1 MIPMFRRNAPNPTQN
16 PALANKDKMI
26 RSNLLM
32 CEWLSNTK
40 NSFSKMAIEKLGGL
54 FRSTPFWCLSNA
66 ANLGDEVAG
75 NITLITQFF
84 IGGTPA
90 RTNELKTSLRVN
102 SVNAKIDKIILLNER
117 IYTNEELGVKSDKI
131 QQIVIGKRL
140 DYKTVFDV
148 VEREKID
155 GYIVL
160 ANLDIFF
167 DKDLD
172 VIKRTNIA
180 NEKAMFCLVRHE
192 YKTGKP
198 VKSAPIFEH
207 ISDSQDTW
215 IWHSN
220 HNLGEKERNV
230 FDFQLGI
237 PGCDNTL
244 AYLIQVVGYKVY
256 NLPRLVKSF
265 HIHNTN
271 LRNYDHT
278 TTKTPKPYYNVS
290 ALLDTKVQDP
300 SHPFTFHGENDNMRK
315 YLEKMIATDS
325 HFIIPRLAGIEHNYA
340 VMGAQAGQR
349 GRFEDSEANYINR
362 TRSVMKNNAGIFLP
376 DGNSIVEYSN
386 TYLKAFHNC
395 DAFMDWE
402 PQGDVAG
409 TGMQPSYEF
418 IYANFNSKQR
428 FWSFGVAD
436 IFHLIYQDKPWTHA
450 LSGKRLLIISPF
462 EETFKKQ
469 LPVMEKIYGRDM
481 FPGCTFTFLKPP
493 VTNGSNQSRPFPQ
506 ELDEFAN
513 RVEAVKDTFDVALV
527 SCGGYGNPI
536 LGRIYDMGKSAIY
549 VGGVLQMFF
558 GVYGSRWERERPLV
572 MKLFKNEHWVRPA
585 SEERPAGFEKVE
597 DSCYW

>member
-1 MIPMFRRNAPNPTQN
+1 MFPMFSRNGLQNQTQT
-16 PALANKDKMI
+16 NKDKMI
-26 RSNLLM
+26 RSNLMM

-40 NSFSKMAIEKLGGL
+40 NSFSKLAVERLGGL
-54 FRSTPFWCLSNA
+54 FRSTPFWCLSNMV
-66 ANLGDEVAG
+66 NLGEEVSG
-75 NITLITQFF
+75 SITLVTQFF
-84 IGGTPA
+84 IGKTTA
-90 RTNELKTSLRVN
+90 RANELKTSLRVN
-102 SVNAKIDKIILLNER
+102 VINPKIDKIVLLNER
-117 IYTNEELGVKSDKI
+117 IYTQEEMGVKSDKI

-140 DYKTVFDV
+140 DYASVFDI
-148 VEREKID
+148 VEKEKIE
-155 GYIVL
+155 GYIIL
-160 ANLDIFF
+160 SNLDIFF
-167 DKDLD
+167 DKDID
-172 VIKRTNIA
+172 VIKRTGLA
-180 NEKAMFCLVRHE
+180 NEKSIFSLVRYE

-198 VKSAPIFEH
+198 VKEASIFEH

-220 HNLGEKERNV
+220 HNISSNERSV

-237 PGCDNTL
+237 PGCDNTFT
-244 AYLIQVVGYKVY
+244 YLIQVIGYKVY
-256 NLPRLVKSF
+256 NLPRLVKSY
-265 HIHNTN
+265 HNHNTN
-271 LRNYDHT
+271 QRNYDHT

-315 YLEKMIATDS
+315 YLENMLKS
-325 HFIIPRLAGIEHNYA
+325 GNKFVIPRLAGIEHMYA

-349 GRFEDSEANYINR
+349 GRFEDNEAGYINK

-376 DGNSIVEYSN
+376 DGNSIVDYANS
-386 TYLKAFHNC
+386 YLKAFHNC

-409 TGMQPSYEF
+409 TGMQSTYEF
-418 IYANFNSKQR
+418 IYANFDRQR

-450 LSGKRLLIISPF
+450 LAGKRLLIISPF
-462 EETFKKQ
+462 AETFKKQ
-469 LPVMEKIYGRDM
+469 LPVLDKIYGRDM
-481 FPGCTFTFLKPP
+481 FPECSFTFLKPP
-493 VTNGSNQSRPFPQ
+493 VTNGSNQSRPFSQ
-506 ELDEFAN
+506 ELNDFAK
-513 RVEAVKDTFDVALV
+513 RIEDVKDTFDVALV

-549 VGGVLQMFF
+549 IGGVLQMFF

-585 SEERPAGFEKVE
+585 SEERPNGFEKVE